1 MSILIQK
8 RAASWL
14 AQRMPVGRPAINLVS
29 PAGRKL
35 KLKRMAETLVM
46 HDRFLIKETKAVD
59 NARNQ

>member
-35 KLKRMAETLVM
+35 KLRCMTETLVM